1 MVGSEVW
8 ESKVP
13 AFQAQLHPLSHVVS
27 SPLSP
32 ASNMGFKGSPTY
44 TLKLHLNAK
53 TFTVPCQKELARM
66 SSFPILC
73 GQRVSLLSK
82 VCFVLELF
90 LSLFILK
97 KKKKKTHSNMYPT
110 PSKCKEPVQYKLI

>member
-97 KKKKKTHSNMYPT
+97 KKKKKQSNMYPT